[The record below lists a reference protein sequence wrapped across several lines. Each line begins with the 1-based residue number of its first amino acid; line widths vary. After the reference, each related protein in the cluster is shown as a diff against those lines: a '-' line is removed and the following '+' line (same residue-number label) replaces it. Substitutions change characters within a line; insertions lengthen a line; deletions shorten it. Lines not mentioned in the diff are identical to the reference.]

1 MRLRAGC
8 RATPTSRS
16 AAALAEPVRSALLA
30 GVPHGFM
37 TRAGGVST
45 GVTGGLQCGF
55 GAGDDPAAVAANRR
69 EAVDAVLPG
78 APLLALHQVHSPDV
92 VTVGE
97 PWDDDHRPTADAVVT
112 ARRGVVL
119 GVVTAD
125 CAPVL
130 FAEPEAGVIGAAHAG
145 WRGAHGG
152 VLENTVAAMEVLGA
166 RRARIVAAIGPTI
179 AQVSYEVDAGFRAQF
194 PDDAGRFFAPGQ
206 PGHWQFDLPAY
217 VAARLE
223 ACGVARVDDCGLDT
237 YADPE
242 QFYSF
247 RRATHRREPNY
258 GRQLSLIGLA

>member
-1 MRLRAGC
+1 M
-8 RATPTSRS
+8 
-16 AAALAEPVRSALLA
+16 AEPVRSPLLA

-92 VTVGE
+92 VTVDQ
-97 PWDDDHRPTADAVVT
+97 PWDDGHRPTADAVVT
-112 ARRGVVL
+112 GRRGMVL

-130 FAEPEAGVIGAAHAG
+130 FSEPEAGVIGAAHAG

-152 VLENTVAAMEVLGA
+152 VLENTVAAMEALGA
-166 RRARIVAAIGPTI
+166 RRERIVAAIGPTI
-179 AQVSYEVDAGFRAQF
+179 AQSSYEVDQPFRAQF
-194 PDDAGRFFAPGQ
+194 PGDAERFFAPGR

-223 ACGVARVDDCGLDT
+223 ACGVGEVEDCGLDT
-237 YADPE
+237 YSDPE
-242 QFYSF
+242 RFFSF
-247 RRATHRREPNY
+247 RRAIHRREPNY
-258 GRQLSLIGLA
+258 GRQLSLIGRA